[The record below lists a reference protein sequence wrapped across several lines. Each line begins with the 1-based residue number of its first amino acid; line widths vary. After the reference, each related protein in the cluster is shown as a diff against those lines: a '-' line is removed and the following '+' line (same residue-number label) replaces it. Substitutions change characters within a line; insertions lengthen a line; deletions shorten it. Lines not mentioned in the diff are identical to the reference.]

1 MPSAAATRSRK
12 LHGWLAIAIAAMTH
26 ASATCQALSLE
37 SFMIRLILGS
47 ALPFVAAVLLG
58 RAAGSKV
65 APAPSCGEADSC
77 SEPGATRIEP
87 ALSGWVWHVGLAGGE
102 RAVSCA
108 AGGLRG
114 SSSRRGSVVLRAT

>member
-58 RAAGSKV
+58 KAAGSKL
-65 APAPSCGEADSC
+65 APAPSRSEADSC
-77 SEPGATRIEP
+77 SEPGATRIETRTVS
-87 ALSGWVWHVGLAGGE
+87 LGLACGLGRRRKGGQ
-102 RAVSCA
+102 
-108 AGGLRG
+108 LRCG
-114 SSSRRGSVVLRAT
+114 RVTRVL